1 MTEDDILRGRV
12 VDDMPLTLEELA
24 CACAVATDWII
35 ERVDADLLACY
46 GSETGE
52 MRFASTELVRARRLL
67 MLERNFDA
75 DPELAAL
82 TVDLIEEVER
92 LRRQLAM
99 SGVLGAR
106 F

>member
-1 MTEDDILRGRV
+1 MTEDDILRGIA
-12 VDDMPLTLEELA
+12 VDDTALTLEELA
-24 CACAVATDWII
+24 CACAVATNWII
-35 ERVDADLLACY
+35 ERVDADLLTCY

-92 LRRQLAM
+92 LKRQLAM
-99 SGVLGAR
+99 TEVFGTK